1 MGKESPFLTSVSKPE
16 FTPLDDGIYS
26 VSLKIK
32 KGTGQNWQNRFN
44 QLVSERVGALY
55 RFPSH
60 LGYQLDAEVVS
71 LTATEYDESYTHD
84 VLDLLVRLT
93 KEQWLLIVPPEISTE
108 FGY

>member
-1 MGKESPFLTSVSKPE
+1 MGKESPFLASVSKPE
-16 FTPLDDGIYS
+16 FTLLGDGIYS

-32 KGTGQNWQNRFN
+32 KGTSRDWQNRFN
-44 QLVSERVGALY
+44 QFISDKVGTFF

-60 LGYQLDAEVVS
+60 LGYQLDTEIVS
-71 LTATEYDESYTHD
+71 LTATEYDESCAYD

-93 KEQWLLIVPPEISTE
+93 KEQWLLIIPPEISTE